1 MHEAKHEYMNAADT
15 AAENE
20 RKESNETIEWKR
32 ERENEHCKCV
42 AFHWILLLY
51 ATMFLKLYTSAP
63 YTVHRQCILYIW
75 WNFALLSRFNEAK
88 KNPHMTLQR
97 RTKQTFG
104 SDKFCTRT
112 FFCPLKTANFA
123 LFHFQNSELCANSDV
138 SVFACSVYSD
148 IWFEFGF
155 EFHWQNIMSNERRH
169 SFWQCDLY
177 IWIFRVSERECTVH
191 AWVQIPTLLSL
202 SLTCKF

>member
-1 MHEAKHEYMNAADT
+1 MLLCS
-15 AAENE
+15 
-20 RKESNETIEWKR
+20 SNCIR
-32 ERENEHCKCV
+32 PHRILFIV
-42 AFHWILLLY
+42 SAFCTYDGISLCLVDS
-51 ATMFLKLYTSAP
+51 T
-63 YTVHRQCILYIW
+63 RQ
-75 WNFALLSRFNEAK
+75 K
-88 KNPHMTLQR
+88 KSHITLQR

-123 LFHFQNSELCANSDV
+123 LFHFQNNELCANFDV